1 MSNTP
6 ANSLSKEKIQR
17 LLAAIGSRPAEDTA
31 KIEAADYDW
40 HQPRRFNR
48 EQLTRLDD
56 FAKKMS
62 KVIVQKF
69 STLCREDFNVKVDS
83 VTQHFADKLLDQAL
97 NGEQNDY
104 YLAFGTSPDQP
115 CGVIGISPQAAFVL
129 VTQLLGDTDSEK
141 DSKTDLSQLEESL
154 LFDIACVIVEALS
167 DAHAGWAFQPAK
179 NIVRGLLSLDL
190 QGTEEFCRI
199 ALNIRKADSDGAE
212 AYVLILSSSLEGVV
226 GKAGQQAG
234 QFPAEKISK
243 AIFCHLQKMSVSV
256 TARLSSTVL
265 NFEELMNLRT
275 GDILLLNKRVDE
287 PVELLINDK
296 TFFLGRPAK
305 SAGNYAVLVTET
317 VSQ

>member
-17 LLAAIGSRPAEDTA
+17 LLAAIGSRPAADTTT
-31 KIEAADYDW
+31 IEAADYDW

-56 FAKKMS
+56 FAKKVS
-62 KVIVQKF
+62 KMVVKKF
-69 STLCREDFNVKVDS
+69 STLCRGDFDVKVDS
-83 VTQHFADKLLDQAL
+83 VTQHFADKILDQAL
-97 NGEQNDY
+97 NSEQNDY
-104 YLAFGTSPDQP
+104 YLAFGTTQDQP
-115 CGVIGISPQAAFVL
+115 CGVIGIPPQAAFVL

-154 LFDIACVIVEALS
+154 LFDIACAIVEALS
-167 DAHAGWAFQPAK
+167 DAHTGWAFQPAK
-179 NIVRGLLSLDL
+179 NIVRGLLSLEL

-199 ALNIRKADSDGAE
+199 ALNIRKTDSDGAE
-212 AYVLILSSSLEGVV
+212 AYALIFSSSLERIV
-226 GKAGQQAG
+226 GKSGQQAG

-243 AIFCHLQKMSVSV
+243 AILGHLQKMAVCV

-265 NFEELMNLRT
+265 NFEELMSLQA

-287 PVELLINDK
+287 PVELMVNDK
-296 TFFLGRPAK
+296 AFFLGRPAK
-305 SAGNYAVLVTET
+305 SAGNYAVVVTET

>member
-1 MSNTP
+1 MSNKP

-17 LLAAIGSRPAEDTA
+17 LLAAIGSRPAEDTT
-31 KIEAADYDW
+31 KIEAVEYDW

-56 FAKKMS
+56 FAKKLS
-62 KVIVQKF
+62 KVIVKKF
-69 STLCREDFNVKVDS
+69 SALCRGDFGVKADS
-83 VTQHFADKLLDQAL
+83 VTQHFAAKLLEQAL
-97 NGEQNDY
+97 SGEQNDY
-104 YLAFGTSPDQP
+104 FLAFGTAPDQP
-115 CGVIGISPQAAFVL
+115 CGVIGIPPQAAFVL

-141 DSKTDLSQLEESL
+141 DSKTELSQLEESL
-154 LFDIACVIVEALS
+154 LFDVAFVIVEALS
-167 DAHAGWAFQPAK
+167 DAHADWAFQPAK

-199 ALNIRKADSDGAE
+199 PFNIQKTDSDGAE
-212 AYVLILSSSLEGVV
+212 AYILMLSDTLERIV
-226 GKAGQQAG
+226 GKSGQHAD
-234 QFPAEKISK
+234 QFPAEKIAK
-243 AIFCHLQKMSVSV
+243 AIREHLQKMAICV

-265 NFEELMNLRT
+265 NFEELMSLQN

-287 PVELLINDK
+287 PVELVVNDK

-305 SAGNYAVLVTET
+305 SAGNYAVVITET